1 MLFPGHHT
9 STPLD
14 SKFDVVYAE
23 GSRGLFPG
31 GGYLQ
36 SMKFSVSKEKLVQ
49 GLQTVQN
56 VVSTRTTLPILSN
69 VLLQAN
75 DGEVRLTTTDLDV
88 GVRGA
93 VEAAVERPGA
103 TTLPARRFLSIVREL
118 PTAEIQIE
126 VDSKNQ
132 ASIRSGPSFFKI
144 LGLPE
149 EEFPPLPKFED
160 AKVFTIRQKDLKDGL
175 KKTSYA
181 ISTDETRYVL
191 NGILCSFKDNKLT
204 LVATDGRRL
213 ALVDIEMEF
222 PRSHEVDIIVPSKAV
237 TEIQRLLADD
247 GDAKLTVGANQ
258 VSFEANNTLLVSKLI
273 EGNYPNY
280 RQVIPNEAKERVT
293 LEREVFLNTVHR
305 VSLLASEKSN
315 SVKLVFSKNNID
327 IMANTPEVGEAKE
340 SLPVQYKGKE
350 FSIAFNPEFLMAPLR
365 NLANDEIF
373 FDLIDEMSPGVIKIQ
388 SPFLYVLMPM
398 RIS

>member
-1 MLFPGHHT
+1 
-9 STPLD
+9 
-14 SKFDVVYAE
+14 
-23 GSRGLFPG
+23 
-31 GGYLQ
+31 
-36 SMKFSVSKEKLVQ
+36 MKFSVNKDKLLE

-69 VLLQAN
+69 VLLQAV
-75 DGEVRLTTTDLDV
+75 DGQLRLTTTDLDV
-88 GVRGA
+88 GVRGSI
-93 VEAAVERPGA
+93 EAQIEKAGA
-103 TTLPARRFLSIVREL
+103 TTLPARRLFTIVREL
-118 PTAEIQIE
+118 PAAEIQID
-126 VDSKNQ
+126 VDSKNV
-132 ASIRSGPSFFKI
+132 ASIRSGQSFFKI

-149 EEFPPLPKFED
+149 EEFPPLPKFEN
-160 AKVFTIRQKDLKDGL
+160 AKVFTIRQKDLRDGL

-213 ALVDIEMEF
+213 ALVDIELEF
-222 PRSHEVDIIVPSKAV
+222 PRSQEVDIIVPTKAV
-237 TEIQRLLADD
+237 TELQRLLGEE
-247 GDAKLTVGANQ
+247 GDVKLTVGENQ
-258 VSFEANNTLLVSKLI
+258 VSFEVDGTLLVSKLI

-280 RQVIPNEAKERVT
+280 RQVIPAETRERVT
-293 LEREVFLNTVHR
+293 LERETFLNAVHR

-327 IMANTPEVGEAKE
+327 IMSNTPEVGEANE
-340 SLPVQYKGKE
+340 SLAVQYKGKE

-365 NLANDEIF
+365 NLPNDEVF
-373 FDLIDEMSPGVIKIQ
+373 LDLTDEMSPGVIKIQ
-388 SPFLYVLMPM
+388 TPFLYVLMPM